1 MSSLKLKHS
10 GGNSVSLNPPT
21 SAPTSSDVAFKLPN
35 ADGSNGQYIKT
46 DGSGN
51 LAFATVATGVDGIT
65 HANVYRL
72 HTSFTHNGTHTILT
86 NWEEA
91 DDASSGK
98 LGSGW
103 SLPSSGVF
111 SFPATGI
118 YYVKSRYYLRC
129 SGENGWPGVG
139 IKVTQNNGGAYDL
152 IADAFQGLSDLS
164 TSSTYSTGAAEGI
177 IDCTDTGQ
185 VKFYVEAFADSG
197 SGIADAVFEASSTM
211 NATMVSIIRLGDT

>member
-1 MSSLKLKHS
+1 MPIVFNESAGTISGISVGGLPDGIVDTDMLAASAVTAAKSSGL
-10 GGNSVSLNPPT
+10 
-21 SAPTSSDVAFKLPN
+21 
-35 ADGSNGQYIKT
+35 
-46 DGSGN
+46 
-51 LAFATVATGVDGIT
+51 GIT
-65 HANVYRL
+65 HANAYRL

-118 YYVKSRYYLRC
+118 YYVKVRYKIYSL
-129 SGENGWPGVG
+129 GENGWPGLD
-139 IKVTQNNGGAYDL
+139 IKVTQNNSTYDL
-152 IADAFQGLSDLS
+152 VADNFQGMADLS
-164 TSSTYSTGAAEGI
+164 SSASYNNGAAEAI

-185 VKFYVEAFADSG
+185 VKFTTTAFADTNG
-197 SGIADAVFEASSTM
+197 ANVVFDSSSTT
-211 NATMVSIIRLGDT
+211 NGTMVSIIRLGDT